1 MQASQPPPLPPPSPH
16 HLRYLREEG
25 MPQAF
30 QDFLSSLPSEE
41 GWVTTSLR
49 SYQGFWFTSWLLKA
63 VLTCQN
69 HFQAHPSDILLVTS
83 PKSGTTW
90 LKAILF
96 ALVNRAKYSD
106 SSSQRR
112 HPLLT
117 QNPHDL
123 VPSLEFKL
131 YLEEENPN
139 LAALAPL
146 RLFAT
151 HMPYSFLP
159 QSVRDSNCKLVYLC
173 RNPKDTFVSLWHFA
187 NKLMPAVKGQITIQ
201 ESLDKFCRGLSPYG
215 PYWDHVLGYHKA
227 SLEMPEKVL
236 FVMYE
241 QMKVDPHVQVRR
253 LADFLGCPFGEEEL
267 RDGTVE
273 GILRMCSFDTMSA
286 LEVNK
291 SGKLSTGEEN
301 NWFFRRGDVGDW
313 ANYMSAEMGERIDG
327 VMEEKMEGL
336 RRHCQ
341 WWGFVSIERCF
352 NFKVVILVFIKS
364 CLPSRWELMD
374 FYLLLFF

>member
-1 MQASQPPPLPPPSPH
+1 MQWLKWSGEGATLPNRERRRTEDEEEDGAAAASAAAAAMQASQPPPLPSPPSPLYLKH
-16 HLRYLREEG
+16 LREEG

-41 GWVTTSLR
+41 GWFLTSLR
-49 SYQGFWFTSWLLKA
+49 SYQGFWFPSWILKA

-69 HFQAHPSDILLVTS
+69 HFQAHPSDVLLVTS

-90 LKAILF
+90 LAAILF
-96 ALVNRAKYSD
+96 ALVNRAKYSG
-106 SSSQRR
+106 SSSQRS

-139 LAALAPL
+139 LAALAPT
-146 RLFAT
+146 RLLAT
-151 HMPYSFLP
+151 HMPYSLLP

-173 RNPKDTFVSLWHFA
+173 RNPKDTFVSLWHFV
-187 NKLMPAVKGQITIQ
+187 NKLRPEEKGQIPIQ
-201 ESLDKFCRGLSPYG
+201 ECLDKFCRGVSPCG

-236 FVMYE
+236 FMTYE

-267 RDGTVE
+267 RDGMAE
-273 GILRMCSFDTMSA
+273 GILRMCSFENLSA

-291 SGKLSTGEEN
+291 SGKLSNGGQN
-301 NWFFRRGDVGDW
+301 NWFFRRGEVGDW

-327 VMEEKMEGL
+327 VTEEKLHGSDL
-336 RRHCQ
+336 
-341 WWGFVSIERCF
+341 
-352 NFKVVILVFIKS
+352 KL
-364 CLPSRWELMD
+364 
-374 FYLLLFF
+374 

>member
-1 MQASQPPPLPPPSPH
+1 MQPSQPPPPPPY
-16 HLRYLREEG
+16 LRYSREED

-30 QDFLSSLPSEE
+30 KDLLSSLPSEE
-41 GWVTTSLR
+41 GWITGSLL
-49 SYQGFWFTSWLLKA
+49 SYQDFWFASWILNG
-63 VLTCQN
+63 VVNCQN
-69 HFQAHPSDILLVTS
+69 HFKAQSSDILLVTS

-106 SSSQRR
+106 SSSQQR
-112 HPLLT
+112 HTLLT

-131 YLEEENPN
+131 YLEQENPD
-139 LAALAPL
+139 LTALAPP

-151 HMPYSFLP
+151 HMPYSSLP
-159 QSVRDSNCKLVYLC
+159 RSVRDSNCKLVYLC

-187 NKLMPAVKGQITIQ
+187 NNLRPEEKGRIPIQ
-201 ESLDKFCRGLSPYG
+201 EGLDKFCRGLSAYG

-241 QMKVDPHVQVRR
+241 QMKVDQPVQVRR
-253 LADFLGCPFGEEEL
+253 LADFLGCPFSKEEL

-273 GILRMCSFDTMSA
+273 GILRMCSFDNLSA

-291 SGKLSTGEEN
+291 SGKLSTGEDN
-301 NWFFRRGDVGDW
+301 KYFFRRGEVGDW
-313 ANYMSAEMGERIDG
+313 VNYMSAEMGERIDR
-327 VMEEKMEGL
+327 VMEEKLDGSGL
-336 RRHCQ
+336 
-341 WWGFVSIERCF
+341 
-352 NFKVVILVFIKS
+352 KL
-364 CLPSRWELMD
+364 
-374 FYLLLFF
+374 